1 MSSSSKLPLGMLIDL
16 AQSQTD
22 DAARRLGA
30 LQSAH
35 LSAQQKLDLLLQYRQ
50 DYHAQLDALMR
61 GGLPSSQWRNYR
73 NFLGTLDHAIAQQRA
88 IAERAGHQLD
98 RGRTD
103 WQREKRRLSSFDTL
117 ADRVRAQELMAQ
129 AKREQR
135 DSDERAARQF
145 FDRASHPTH

>member
-1 MSSSSKLPLGMLIDL
+1 MSSSKLPLGMLIDL
-16 AQSQTD
+16 AQNQTD

-35 LSAQQKLDLLLQYRQ
+35 LSAQQKLELLLQYRQ
-50 DYHAQLDALMR
+50 DYHAQLDTLMR

-73 NFLGTLDHAIAQQRA
+73 NFLGKLDHAIAQQRA

-117 ADRVRAQELMAQ
+117 ADRVRAQEMMAQ

-145 FDRASHPTH
+145 FDRASHPTP